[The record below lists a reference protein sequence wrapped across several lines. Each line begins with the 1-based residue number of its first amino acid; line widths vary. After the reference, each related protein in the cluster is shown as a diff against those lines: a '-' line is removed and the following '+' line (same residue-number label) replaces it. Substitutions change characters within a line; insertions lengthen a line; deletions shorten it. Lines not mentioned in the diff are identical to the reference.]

1 MSEVQQFVSQTLLR
15 HIGAPLT
22 DEQRAQWE
30 ASVQR
35 AYQELW
41 VVPAFQ
47 AVLEHWIVG
56 VLLAKCPAD
65 PGQREEFWGRREQVL
80 DVFRLLADAQQDLP
94 MHIQVQREE
103 PLYGRGS
110 VE

>member
-1 MSEVQQFVSQTLLR
+1 MSDVQQFVTATLVR

-22 DEQRAQWE
+22 DEQQAQWE

-56 VLLAKCPAD
+56 VLLTHCENELD
-65 PGQREEFWGRREQVL
+65 EGRRRFVL
-80 DVFRLLADAQQDLP
+80 DILRLLADAQQDLP
-94 MHIQVQREE
+94 MHIEVQKE
-103 PLYGRGS
+103 G
-110 VE
+110 